1 MIFDEGLFLDIHHAD
16 KSAFL
21 RHFIEEYDVAEDVH
35 WTGNINNEKIALII

>member
-1 MIFDEGLFLDIHHAD
+1 MIFDEGRLLDIHHAD

-21 RHFIEEYDVAEDVH
+21 RHFIEEKDSMEDVH